1 MISDAYAYANA
12 IAKTK
17 VSEYEPDGWVAN
29 ALESGMKPEDYIIA
43 NARLDNMSS
52 FNAMIESGIDSET
65 AFTVAQA
72 ISSLEP
78 EKGEETVSSMQ
89 KYKAVLH
96 ENLEEAEKV
105 EALEYLM
112 PNGTAEKF
120 STAVS
125 YGITSEQYVDY
136 MEHADANGNGS
147 VTQKEAQ
154 DMISSISG
162 LSQQQRAVLW
172 QLQNKSWKSENNPFG
187 YSGIQQEPESGGGS
201 TTERTTQSTNFGQ
214 LILGGNRR

>member
-1 MISDAYAYANA
+1 M
-12 IAKTK
+12 
-17 VSEYEPDGWVAN
+17 
-29 ALESGMKPEDYIIA
+29 
-43 NARLDNMSS
+43 
-52 FNAMIESGIDSET
+52 
-65 AFTVAQA
+65 
-72 ISSLEP
+72 
-78 EKGEETVSSMQ
+78 
-89 KYKAVLH
+89 
-96 ENLEEAEKV
+96 
-105 EALEYLM
+105 
-112 PNGTAEKF
+112 
-120 STAVS
+120 
-125 YGITSEQYVDY
+125 DY